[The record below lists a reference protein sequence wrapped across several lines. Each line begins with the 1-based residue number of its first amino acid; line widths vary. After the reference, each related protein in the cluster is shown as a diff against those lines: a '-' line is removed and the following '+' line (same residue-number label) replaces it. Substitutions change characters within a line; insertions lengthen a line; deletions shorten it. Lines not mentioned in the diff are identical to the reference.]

1 MMRENLYLFLN
12 IWLSIIGA
20 ILGLSGQ
27 GGEWIFKQIKEAGI
41 AIIEYSLKFDV
52 L

>member
-1 MMRENLYLFLN
+1 MREDLYLFLN

-20 ILGLSGQ
+20 IMGLIGQ

-41 AIIEYSLKFDV
+41 AIVEYSFKFDYF
-52 L
+52 